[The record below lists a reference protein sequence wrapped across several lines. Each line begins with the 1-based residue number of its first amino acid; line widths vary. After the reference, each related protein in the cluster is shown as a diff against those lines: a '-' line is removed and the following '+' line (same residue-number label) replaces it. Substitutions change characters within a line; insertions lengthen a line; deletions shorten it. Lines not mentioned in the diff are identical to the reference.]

1 MEAEHPEVAEEDWA
15 YAVATQVCRIVVMIV
30 MIDDDNRFL

>member
-15 YAVATQVCRIVVMIV
+15 YAVATQACHNDCDDL
-30 MIDDDNRFL
+30 IDDDNRC